1 MCINIDF
8 PSDSVQSEERGRAPS
23 LPNTPI
29 LRPAGSSPC
38 VLPDINT
45 EQSQHI
51 IYKGHYDAGR
61 YTRLTDD
68 DLWTQLD
75 HQCFGGFSTL
85 WLIFKNVNLKIH

>member
-1 MCINIDF
+1 MKGGSKASHKHPINF
-8 PSDSVQSEERGRAPS
+8 QSEERGRVPS
-23 LPNTPI
+23 LPNTPV

-45 EQSQHI
+45 EQNQHI

-75 HQCFGGFSTL
+75 HQCFGELYLYLSY
-85 WLIFKNVNLKIH
+85 K